1 MVSTLSAN
9 EGIMRPLT
17 IGIALVAFLMSAPTD
32 GAAQTD
38 LSGEWFF
45 EIVSE
50 SGEPQVRLQVEI
62 AATQDGRLLG
72 ATGTA
77 GPDESADFT
86 GSVKGSDVDLLWNT
100 DFEGTSVTFTFTG
113 TTTEDGMSGSVVVDF
128 GEPGGVSQS
137 NWTATRAIR

>member
-1 MVSTLSAN
+1 
-9 EGIMRPLT
+9 MRPLS
-17 IGIALVAFLMSAPTD
+17 IGITLVTLLMAAPTD
-32 GAAQTD
+32 GAAQTE

-72 ATGTA
+72 ATGPA
-77 GPDESADFT
+77 GSTESSEIT
-86 GSVKGSDVDLLWNT
+86 GSINGSEVELLWST
-100 DFEGTSVTFTFTG
+100 DFEGTPVTFTFTG

-137 NWTATRAIR
+137 TWTATRAIR

>member
-1 MVSTLSAN
+1 
-9 EGIMRPLT
+9 MRPLS
-17 IGIALVAFLMSAPTD
+17 IGMTLVVLLMSAPTD

-72 ATGTA
+72 ATGPA
-77 GPDESADFT
+77 GPNESADFT
-86 GSVKGSDVDLLWNT
+86 GSVKGSDVELLWST
-100 DFEGTSVTFTFTG
+100 DFEGTPVTFTFTG
-113 TTTEDGMSGSVVVDF
+113 STTEDGMSGSVVVDF
-128 GEPGGVSQS
+128 GEPSGVSQS
-137 NWTATRAIR
+137 NWTATKAIR

>member
-1 MVSTLSAN
+1 
-9 EGIMRPLT
+9 MRPLS
-17 IGIALVAFLMSAPTD
+17 IGITLVTLLMSAPTD

-72 ATGTA
+72 ATGPA
-77 GPDESADFT
+77 GPTESSEIT
-86 GSVKGSDVDLLWNT
+86 GSIKGSAVELLWST
-100 DFEGTSVTFTFTG
+100 DFEETPVTFTFTG
-113 TTTEDGMSGSVVVDF
+113 TITEDGMSGSVVVDF